1 LGTLW
6 EGAEAVALHTFTVC
20 LNLGFK
26 IIVVSSDKVLS
37 HDVIEKGANIL
48 GVRDLR
54 YYELFLGYTNRIK
67 MFSRLP

>member
-1 LGTLW
+1 M
-6 EGAEAVALHTFTVC
+6 
-20 LNLGFK
+20 
-26 IIVVSSDKVLS
+26 VSSDKVLS
-37 HDVIEKGANIL
+37 HDMIEKGANIL